1 MNKAANK
8 PDQSAPDNREL
19 ERLLSQLASGDTS
32 ALEPLY
38 QATRA
43 AVYGLALSMVRQ
55 HQDAE
60 DITHDTYVAVYR
72 AASGYEARG
81 KPLAWIFTITKN
93 LSLMKLRSRNRTVS
107 LEESDP
113 ATLAADKPTLSI
125 EDKLVLR
132 AYLEE
137 LTDDEQMLVVLHA
150 AAGWKHREVAAFMA
164 MPVQHAIVKYNR
176 AIRKLAKKLRQN
188 ENTDKKSNIFRILV
202 IF

>member
-1 MNKAANK
+1 MKEASEK
-8 PDQSAPDNREL
+8 SSRPDPDNREL
-19 ERLLSQLASGDTS
+19 ERLLSRLATGDMT

-38 QATRA
+38 QSTRA
-43 AVYGLALSMVRQ
+43 AVIGLALSMVRQ
-55 HQDAE
+55 HQNATA
-60 DITHDTYVAVYR
+60 ITHDTYIAVYR
-72 AASGYEARG
+72 AAPGYEARG

-93 LSLMKLRSRNRTVS
+93 LALMKLRSRNRSVS

-113 ATLAADKPTLSI
+113 AILVADKPTLSI

-132 AYLEE
+132 MYLEE

-164 MPVQHAIVKYNR
+164 MPLQHAIVKYNR
-176 AIRKLAKKLRQN
+176 AIRKLAKKFRQN
-188 ENTDKKSNIFRILV
+188 DKSGEKRNIFSILV